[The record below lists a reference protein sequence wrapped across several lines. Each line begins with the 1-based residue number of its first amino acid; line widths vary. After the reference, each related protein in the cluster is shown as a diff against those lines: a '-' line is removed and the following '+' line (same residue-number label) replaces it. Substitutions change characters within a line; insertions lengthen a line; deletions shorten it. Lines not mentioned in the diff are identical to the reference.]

1 MTPIFRHKYCLWPTF
16 GARLRREKSDTQ
28 TSPVDHD
35 DDGSR
40 TILFINIK
48 TKFSRVQQFPT
59 SLAAYG
65 AGNATGNDE

>member
-1 MTPIFRHKYCLWPTF
+1 VELAERDLEQQ
-16 GARLRREKSDTQ
+16 R
-28 TSPVDHD
+28 HD

-40 TILFINIK
+40 TVLFINIK
-48 TKFSRVQQFPT
+48 TKFSGVQQFPT